1 LIPKRDKR
9 TEPPSSQKGVT
20 SSERPE
26 ASRAGFLR
34 ELKRAARGLLDKR
47 SPQS

>member
-1 LIPKRDKR
+1 VIPKRDKR
-9 TEPPSSQKGVT
+9 AEPPSTQKGVT
-20 SSERPE
+20 ASERPE
-26 ASRAGFLR
+26 ASRSGFLR